1 MVKAHEMGSADLNPT
16 TANRPPEARDGR
28 HRVNRRSVRSG
39 YRWIISLYLICL
51 YFPVYWMFT
60 MAFKQRVDITVRPPK
75 LFFQPVLDNFAYLF
89 SRGSVQAPMLL
100 SLWVATI
107 AVLLSL
113 ILGAMCAF
121 ALARFQWFRQKDIEF
136 FIASTRMLPPVAVII
151 PYYSVFI
158 QFHLLDNS
166 FALAIVYLLIDL
178 PLVIWLLLGF
188 FRTIPKELDDAARI
202 DGCGAIKTF
211 LYVDLPLVKSGL
223 LTAAVLSFLFTW
235 GELFFAFIL
244 TSVNRTFP
252 VALLSFLA
260 VGLEVQYGPMAAA
273 GVIAIIPS
281 ILLAVFARRA
291 LIEGFR
297 NLAGIH

>member
-1 MVKAHEMGSADLNPT
+1 
-16 TANRPPEARDGR
+16 
-28 HRVNRRSVRSG
+28 
-39 YRWIISLYLICL
+39 
-51 YFPVYWMFT
+51 
-60 MAFKQRVDITVRPPK
+60 
-75 LFFQPVLDNFAYLF
+75 
-89 SRGSVQAPMLL
+89 MLL

-273 GVIAIIPS
+273 GVIATIPS